1 MTKVLKIRFLILVIS
16 FFFSYEVKSTEET
29 LSENEKKRLQC
40 ITKYVNDDSK
50 KREKQIIH
58 RACEKLISKNER
70 KQKIAECTLKE
81 IGKHS
86 LAVLIVKQNN
96 CIHHFMHN
104 KYR

>member
-1 MTKVLKIRFLILVIS
+1 MAKVFQIRFLILIIS
-16 FFFSYEVKSTEET
+16 FFLSYKVKSTDEI
-29 LSENEKKRLQC
+29 LSETDKKRLQC
-40 ITKYVNDDSK
+40 IAKYLNDDSK
-50 KREKQIIH
+50 KREKQIIN

-86 LAVLIVKQNN
+86 LAVLIVKQND

-104 KYR
+104 KYK